1 MKELLLAL
9 LLAVAL
15 SACNGGAPPAP
26 SQPLKLT
33 SPTGTVSGTA
43 QITAEVSGAVGW
55 INVYVDNV
63 YYNSSPPYTFPWD
76 TRTVRNGPHTVRATA
91 YSTAGA
97 EIGEDS
103 ESVTVA
109 NSLTGGLPTPTPPA
123 TALTGF
129 FVSTAGN
136 DSNSGTDEAHP
147 WSSLRKVS
155 GHTFG
160 ADDHVYFRCQDKWTG
175 QTLELSNEHGTAGH
189 PIVYDG
195 MTWGACVP
203 PANTPA
209 DHVPGNVEIANLD
222 GGSSAKVAIHAY
234 FSPLTNVTVRGFNI
248 FDYTK
253 GGILFLTNG
262 GMTGIIIEHNMVHQ
276 TGPGACANCGSPHDD
291 GDYDSNAAISFADYK
306 QSADC
311 VQIKNNDAWDGGGH
325 NTMRVHYDTC
335 STLLVAGN
343 YVGPGCLHNC
353 IDTKGINGLVLDN
366 VTTCE
371 QGSKR
376 GEQCHNTGTND
387 DAGFYSENGYVAAG
401 THPTW
406 QGNIAV
412 NVPRGFQ
419 VAHEPGFAIGAKLYN
434 NTTYGTSA
442 LDNAIDLSMATAPD
456 VRKNIVFQGKVSMGG
471 GGTWDYNDVYLS
483 SGAPSGPNDITT
495 NPDFA
500 EPPANLHPTNP
511 TVKIGAKAC
520 SVTGFSYFGALD

>member
-1 MKELLLAL
+1 MKELLPAL
-9 LLAVAL
+9 FLAVAL
-15 SACNGGAPPAP
+15 SACNGGSTPPAP

-43 QITAEVSGAVGW
+43 QITAEVSGSVGW
-55 INVYVDNV
+55 INVYVDNA
-63 YYNSSPPYTFPWD
+63 YFNSSPPYTFSWD
-76 TRTVRNGPHTVRATA
+76 TRTVRNGNHTVRATA

-129 FVSTAGN
+129 FVSTSGN
-136 DSNSGTDEAHP
+136 DSNSGADEAHP

-155 GHTFG
+155 GHTFSNG
-160 ADDHVYFRCQDKWTG
+160 DHVYFRCQDKWTG
-175 QTLELSNEHGTAGH
+175 QTLELSNEHGV
-189 PIVYDG
+189 VYDG

-203 PANTPA
+203 PTNTPA

-222 GGSSAKVAIHAY
+222 GGSSAKIAIHAY
-234 FSPLTNVTVRGFNI
+234 FSPVTNVTVRGFNV
-248 FDYTK
+248 FNYTK

-262 GMTGIIIEHNMVHQ
+262 GMTGITIEHNMVHQ

-306 QSADC
+306 QGADC

-325 NTMRVHYDTC
+325 NTLRVHYDTC
-335 STLLVAGN
+335 STLLVANN

-353 IDTKGINGLVLDN
+353 VDTKGINGLVLDN
-366 VTTCE
+366 VATCE
-371 QGSKR
+371 QDSKR
-376 GEQCHNTGTND
+376 GEQCHNTGSND
-387 DAGFYSENGYVAAG
+387 DAGFYSENGYVASR
-401 THPTW
+401 TTPTW

-419 VAHEPGFAIGAKLYN
+419 VAHEPGFSIGAKLYN

-456 VRKNIVFQGKVSMGG
+456 VRKNIIFQGKVSMGS
-471 GGTWDYNDVYLS
+471 GGTWDYNDAYLS